1 MRYLEQGRFHIDN
14 NMIENIIR
22 SVAHDRKNYLFAGS
36 HDAAQNAAI
45 FYSFMGTYKLNDRNP
60 EEWLRK
66 TLSVIRTYTQ
76 EKLHELLPNFSENL

>member
-22 SVAHDRKNYLFAGS
+22 SVAHGRKNYLFAGS

-66 TLSVIRTYTQ
+66 TLSVIRTYPQ